1 MIRLVAA
8 RAIALLGVLIL
19 FFMDHD
25 LFLPFGLFLAFV
37 FFFILAYLYSDFTD
51 PKSLDDKQAYW
62 GVIAGMLFCG
72 FATEI
77 IRSLKVE
84 LPTEKRIIIFCAIV
98 IITGT
103 YTAID
108 AKKKIE
114 RLESKKAG

>member
-25 LFLPFGLFLAFV
+25 LFLPFGLFLAFG
-37 FFFILAYLYSDFTD
+37 FFFISAYLYRDFTD

-62 GVIAGMLFCG
+62 GVIAGMLFGG

-77 IRSLKVE
+77 IRSLKIE
-84 LPTEKRIIIFCAIV
+84 LPNEKRIIIFCAIV
-98 IITGT
+98 IITGI
-103 YTAID
+103 YTAND